1 MIPADVVD
9 YMNRCERERLANENE
24 NRKRAE
30 VPLMDPDFD
39 ERINDVIEEIRKQVR
54 TGCISL

>member
-9 YMNRCERERLANENE
+9 YMNRCERERRANENE